1 VTFHEE
7 ADMKKPLALTLALGI
22 ALPVVAQAQE
32 TTTKKTTTTAKQTQS
47 KPPVK
52 PTGQKVASTNGQTT
66 KKVAQ
71 VPSQVSAGSPV
82 AAAEKREA
90 RTADGPASSE
100 NSIDVS
106 KKFNAKKKKTTETQ
120 SEGKEKPQS

>member
-1 VTFHEE
+1 
-7 ADMKKPLALTLALGI
+7 MKKTLALTLALGV
-22 ALPVVAQAQE
+22 ALPVVAQDQDSA
-32 TTTKKTTTTAKQTQS
+32 TKKTTTTSRQTQA

-52 PTGQKVASTNGQTT
+52 PTGQKSASTNGQST

-71 VPSQVSAGSPV
+71 VPSQVSASNPG

-106 KKFNAKKKKTTETQ
+106 KKFHAKKKKTTETQ
-120 SEGKEKPQS
+120 GEGKEKPQS

>member
-1 VTFHEE
+1 
-7 ADMKKPLALTLALGI
+7 MKKTLALTLALGV
-22 ALPVVAQAQE
+22 ALPVVTQAQDA
-32 TTTKKTTTTAKQTQS
+32 TKKTTTTAKQTQV

-52 PTGQKVASTNGQTT
+52 PTGQKVASTNSQTT

-71 VPSQVSAGSPV
+71 VPSQVSAGNPV

-90 RTADGPASSE
+90 RTSEGPASSE